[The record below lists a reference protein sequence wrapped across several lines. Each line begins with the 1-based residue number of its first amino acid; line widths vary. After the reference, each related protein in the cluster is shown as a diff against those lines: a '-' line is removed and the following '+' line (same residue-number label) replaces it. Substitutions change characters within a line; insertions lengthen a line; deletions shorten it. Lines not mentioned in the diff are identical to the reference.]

1 MNLFTRFVSIIPSE
15 IWWKNTVEFEQKTG
29 KHDIRSFLI
38 YVKLNVENI
47 NETICVGPFLVVQT
61 LQCTQNW
68 LYLYVSFYKNSTAD
82 SVQCRNQSLREEWLF
97 NLTRINRDTCSQ
109 LNDKVWLKNLQKTTI
124 SKQMLSFN
132 VTHPL
137 KFSSKEKYT
146 YTKVS
151 WRPFQL
157 NFQYNKFALRIYFVF
172 LAISFLKFNACC
184 SNICS
189 SSFEKKNNEQKS
201 NFRIFTSTLSGKK
214 RYRKG
219 LLK

>member
-1 MNLFTRFVSIIPSE
+1 MIE
-15 IWWKNTVEFEQKTG
+15 KNTVEFEQKTG

-47 NETICVGPFLVVQT
+47 TETICVGPFLMVQT
-61 LQCTQNW
+61 LQCKQNW
-68 LYLYVSFYKNSTAD
+68 LYLYVSFYKNLTSD

-109 LNDKVWLKNLQKTTI
+109 LNDKIWLKILQKTTI
-124 SKQMLSFN
+124 SKQMLSLN

-137 KFSSKEKYT
+137 KFTSKEK

-157 NFQYNKFALRIYFVF
+157 NFQYNKFALRIYIVF
-172 LAISFLKFNACC
+172 LAISFLKFNACGF
-184 SNICS
+184 NICS
-189 SSFEKKNNEQKS
+189 SSFERKKKQ
-201 NFRIFTSTLSGKK
+201 RTKK
-214 RYRKG
+214 
-219 LLK
+219 